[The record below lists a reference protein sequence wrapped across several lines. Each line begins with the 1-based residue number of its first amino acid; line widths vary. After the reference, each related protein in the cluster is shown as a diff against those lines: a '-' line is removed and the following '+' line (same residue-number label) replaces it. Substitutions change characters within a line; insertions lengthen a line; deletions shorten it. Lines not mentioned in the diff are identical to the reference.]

1 MSVFN
6 IGYTNLII
14 ERFIESTDMYNE
26 SQYAIPEII
35 SGVIYGNKKYTR
47 NVEEEEESSGYICQ
61 TLENVGLKDKINGYI
76 VTEVNKHYN
85 IFGGFDYYEISLVE
99 G

>member
-1 MSVFN
+1 MSIFN
-6 IGYTNLII
+6 VGYTNLII
-14 ERFIESTDMYNE
+14 ERFIESTDIYNE
-26 SQYAIPEII
+26 SQYTIPEII
-35 SGVIYGNKKYTR
+35 SGVIYGNKKYAR

-61 TLENVGLKDKINGYI
+61 TTYNVEIKDKINGYI

-85 IFGGFDYYEISLVE
+85 IFGDFDYYEISLVK